1 MTHMAG
7 RWWPLPAAILIAL
20 AASQGAHT
28 QNVPEPV
35 MQEDQLAPQW
45 NENGARVAS
54 CPAFHSAPQVEHLT
68 GWGWTIVHF
77 QVLDEPKAETRDYD
91 NPASPTGAS
100 RMTALRFKAAVLRAS
115 SDLPPTV
122 VVRFITDRAAIADGQ
137 VQASSSDPLD
147 GRPGRAP
154 VGAGQKLFGIVFPDP
169 YAPGELGLA
178 AVFVHEDE
186 LVTAI
191 NQGASAPPDFDTL
204 AETVRQQ
211 RAQAEAQV
219 PSDPRP
225 E

>member
-1 MTHMAG
+1 MTHTVG
-7 RWWPLPAAILIAL
+7 RWWPLPAATLVAL
-20 AASQGAHT
+20 AVSQGAHT

-45 NENGARVAS
+45 NERGARVAS
-54 CPAFHSAPQVEHLT
+54 CPAFASAPHIEHLT

-77 QVLDEPKAETRDYD
+77 QVLDDPKAEARDYD

-100 RMTALRFKAAVLRAS
+100 RMTALRFKADVLRAS

-122 VVRFITDRAAIADGQ
+122 VVRYITDRAAIAGGQ
-137 VQASSSDPLD
+137 VQVSSADPLD

-154 VGAGQKLFGIVFPDP
+154 VAAGQKLFGIVFPDP

-191 NQGASAPPDFDTL
+191 NQGAPAPSDFDTL
-204 AETVRQQ
+204 AAAVRQQ
-211 RAQAEAQV
+211 RAQAEAQA
-219 PSDPRP
+219 PSDPRT